1 MATADTGEGEA
12 AVTTANSSGIVPT
25 LQNLVATVN
34 LGCKLTL
41 QTIASKA
48 RNAEYNPRV
57 RCAACWNNIK
67 ALTESWQQG
76 AAVRPC

>member
-1 MATADTGEGEA
+1 MASPA
-12 AVTTANSSGIVPT
+12 AEQPATSEFAQAHPSGIVPQ

-57 RCAACWNNIK
+57 RVDSA
-67 ALTESWQQG
+67 TQQLSN
-76 AAVRPC
+76 AAVQLIVA